1 MANIERFSS
10 ITTLGQ
16 LVQGKDI
23 LHNIIN
29 REKGFVYNTL
39 IAKKLDAIFGT
50 SDEMTPELLDE
61 LEEVHAAITLEI
73 KMRTNSH
80 DFTPEMKTA
89 NLTILQSSKLFQT
102 LNEKIQMYRR
112 TCVGFAVNSQSR
124 VCPDSQWMGCATR
137 EEVNGWY

>member
-1 MANIERFSS
+1 MANYSF
-10 ITTLGQ
+10 TLGQ
-16 LVQGKDI
+16 LVQGEDI

-29 REKGFVYNTL
+29 RKQGSAYNTV
-39 IAKKLDAIFGT
+39 IVPMLDAIYGT
-50 SDEMTPELLDE
+50 PDEMTPELLCE
-61 LEEVHAAITLEI
+61 LKKIHAAITLEI

-89 NLTILQSSKLFQT
+89 NLTFLQSSELFQT

-112 TCVGFAVNSQSR
+112 TCVVFAVNSQSR
-124 VCPDSQWMGCATR
+124 ICSDSQWMGCASR